1 MKLDKYLDPLFYI
14 ILISAALVCC
24 WSFIRADTY
33 RIQSNEIMSQSFE
46 VQVRASQAREKIAS
60 IKGYLTLAT
69 RTGEVEPRLLSEVTL
84 MNFNLKS
91 LQQLDYADRFLDAP
105 DIAALQK
112 TISTVDTVLVPQI
125 KAGNQFDKALKTI
138 QTIETDIFRTA
149 GSTLA
154 HSITLQGT
162 ATIAADVARNKLLG
176 AAGALILVGLLMH
189 QRSLLA
195 RRKDQH
201 IRSFST
207 LFAHMT
213 RTRIAAL
220 RLFLG
225 YVGNNAIPSSEMTA
239 AARNT
244 IAELESINEG
254 LMMIGHSKTQFRKVP
269 LGELLADI
277 VSKSAVNLQLD
288 IDQAAR
294 NSLIPASQFH
304 LIIDELVRNAI
315 NAVATRATP
324 VIAIKASIHRR
335 FLQRPRLILVVADNG
350 IGMSP
355 STLAKAKE
363 PFFSTKAGVHLGLGL
378 TNCMEL
384 AKTMAGK
391 FKITSTPD
399 VGTTVRISYA
409 LDS

>member
-14 ILISAALVCC
+14 ILIGAALLCV
-24 WSFIRADTY
+24 WSFVRADLY
-33 RIQSNEIMSQSFE
+33 RIQTNEIMSQTFE

-60 IKGYLTLAT
+60 IKGYLMLAT
-69 RTGEVEPRLLSEVTL
+69 RTGDPEPRLIQEVTL

-91 LQQLDYADRFLDAP
+91 LDQLDYADRFLDAP
-105 DIAALQK
+105 DIASLKK
-112 TISTVDTVLVPQI
+112 TILTVDTVLTPQI
-125 KAGNQFDKALKTI
+125 KASQFDKALKTV

-176 AAGALILVGLLMH
+176 AAGALILAGLLIH

-201 IRSFST
+201 IRSFSA

-225 YVGNNAIPSSEMTA
+225 YVGNNAIPSSEMTE
-239 AARNT
+239 AARST

-254 LMMIGHSKTQFRKVP
+254 LMMIGHSKTQFKKVP
-269 LGELLADI
+269 LGDLLADI
-277 VSKSAVNLQLD
+277 VSKSPINLQLD
-288 IDQAAR
+288 IEQAAR
-294 NSLIPASQFH
+294 KSLIPASQFH
-304 LIIDELVRNAI
+304 LIIDELVRNAT
-315 NAVATRATP
+315 NAVATRTDP
-324 VIAIKASIHRR
+324 VIAIRASVNRR
-335 FLQRPRLILVVADNG
+335 FLQRPQLVLVVADNG

-384 AKTMAGK
+384 VKTMTGK
-391 FKITSTPD
+391 LKITSVPD
-399 VGTTVRISYA
+399 VGTTVRISYG

>member
-14 ILISAALVCC
+14 VLIGAALLCS
-24 WSFIRADTY
+24 WSFIRADLY
-33 RIQSNEIMSQSFE
+33 RIQTNEIMSQTFE

-69 RTGEVEPRLLSEVTL
+69 RAGQVEPRLLQEVTL

-91 LQQLDYADRFLDAP
+91 LEKLDYADRFLDAP
-105 DIAALQK
+105 DIAALKK
-112 TISTVDTVLVPQI
+112 TIATVDTVLIPQI
-125 KAGNQFDKALKTI
+125 KAGNQFDKALQTV

-176 AAGALILVGLLMH
+176 AAGALILTGLLIH
-189 QRSLLA
+189 QRNLLA

-201 IRSFST
+201 IRSFSA

-225 YVGNNAIPSSEMTA
+225 YVGNNSIPSSEMTE
-239 AARNT
+239 AARST

-254 LMMIGHSKTQFRKVP
+254 LMMIGHSKTQFKKVQ

-277 VSKSAVNLQLD
+277 VSKSPISLQLD
-288 IDQAAR
+288 IEQAAR
-294 NSLIPASQFH
+294 TSLIPASQFH
-304 LIIDELVRNAI
+304 LIIDELVRNAT
-315 NAVATRATP
+315 NAVATRP
-324 VIAIKASIHRR
+324 DPMIAIRASVNRR
-335 FLQRPRLILVVADNG
+335 FLQRPQLVLVVADNG

-384 AKTMAGK
+384 VKTMAGK
-391 FKITSTPD
+391 LKITSVPD